1 MPIDIHTPQQL
12 GQAVRQARKALQLTQ
27 AQLALAAGV
36 GVRFVLELEAGKPTI
51 RLEHT
56 LRVLDTLG
64 LNLSLNGMPAD
75 E

>member
-1 MPIDIHTPQQL
+1 MPMDIHTPQQL
-12 GQAVRQARKALQLTQ
+12 GQAVRQTRKALQLTQ

-56 LRVLDTLG
+56 LRVLDALG
-64 LNLSLNGMPAD
+64 LNLSLNGLPAD

>member
-1 MPIDIHTPQQL
+1 MPRAIHTPQQL
-12 GQAVRQARKALQLTQ
+12 GQAVRQTRKALQLTQ

-56 LRVLDTLG
+56 LRVLDALG
-64 LNLSLNGMPAD
+64 LNLSLNGLPAD

>member
-1 MPIDIHTPQQL
+1 MPRDIHTPQQL
-12 GQAVRQARKALQLTQ
+12 GQAVRQTRKALQLTQ

-56 LRVLDTLG
+56 LRVLDALG
-64 LNLSLNGMPAD
+64 LNLSLNGLPAD